1 MQHPVQT
8 PIIQIDPI
16 QPEPEKIAR
25 AAATITRGGVIA
37 YPTETVYGLG
47 ASIWEPAAIDRIYRI
62 KGRDLKKAL
71 IVIIPSLRKLTGLVV
86 EIPARAQE
94 LMHAFWP
101 GPLTLVF
108 KAAAGVPVAVCGQ
121 GVTIAIRIPANQI
134 CLDLLNRCDCP
145 LTSTS
150 ANLAGTPTPAD
161 ATTVAQQLGAK
172 LDLIIDGG
180 PSSKGIP
187 STVLDV
193 TTAQP
198 RLIRAGLIPLE
209 TLERITSIEY

>member
-1 MQHPVQT
+1 MQSWEST
-8 PIIQIDPI
+8 PIIQIDPV
-16 QPEPEKIAR
+16 QPEPAKIAI
-25 AAATITRGGVIA
+25 AAATIERGGVIA
-37 YPTETVYGLG
+37 YPTETIYGLG
-47 ASIWEPAAIDRIYRI
+47 ASIWDLAAVDRIYRI

-71 IVIIPSLRKLTGLVV
+71 IVIIPAPFKLNELVA
-86 EIPARAQE
+86 EIPDKAAA

-108 KAAAGVPVAVCGQ
+108 KAAASVPVAVCGQ
-121 GVTIAIRIPANQI
+121 GTTIAIRIPANQI

-150 ANLAGTPTPAD
+150 ANLAGVPTPEN
-161 ATTVAQQLGAK
+161 ATAVARQLGAK

-180 PSSKGIP
+180 PSSKGLP

-198 RLIRAGLIPLE
+198 RLIRAGLIPLVA
-209 TLERITSIEY
+209 LERITSIEY